1 MKDKKSAGKR
11 YIASTAEPVAMSKLA
26 ATLRGSG
33 YSKVPSIKAPNFM
46 IKMMGLFDRE
56 AKGMVPELG
65 RMISYDISDT
75 VDSLNW
81 EPTPIDKSV
90 LEMAASISK

>member
-1 MKDKKSAGKR
+1 
-11 YIASTAEPVAMSKLA
+11 SKLA
-26 ATLRGSG
+26 ATLRGAG

>member
-1 MKDKKSAGKR
+1 
-11 YIASTAEPVAMSKLA
+11 
-26 ATLRGSG
+26 
-33 YSKVPSIKAPNFM
+33 M

-81 EPTPIDKSV
+81 ELTPIDKSV
-90 LEMAASISK
+90 LEMAASISQ